1 MLKLCLS
8 QRFLRRIRQTNQG
21 YQNPCQR
28 KIWSSEGSIK
38 FLQLITPVVADT
50 HELAEEKFKIATVWG
65 FRWCPSAFSGWTGI
79 DIGKYDYEDNITD
92 KGTNAV
98 KSF

>member
-1 MLKLCLS
+1 MVPK
-8 QRFLRRIRQTNQG
+8 R
-21 YQNPCQR
+21 
-28 KIWSSEGSIK
+28 
-38 FLQLITPVVADT
+38 
-50 HELAEEKFKIATVWG
+50 
-65 FRWCPSAFSGWTGI
+65 FSGWTGI